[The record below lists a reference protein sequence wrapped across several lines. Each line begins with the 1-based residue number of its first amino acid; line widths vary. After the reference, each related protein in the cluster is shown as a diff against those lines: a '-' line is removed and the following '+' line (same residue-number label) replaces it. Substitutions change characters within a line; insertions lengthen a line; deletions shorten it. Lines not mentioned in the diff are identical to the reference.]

1 MGTFLKKKGIDLIR
15 SKKVSTDYLVNWLR
29 VFQKLSDM
37 LWEETNLVN
46 RTFSSILYIAA
57 RGSGIHT

>member
-1 MGTFLKKKGIDLIR
+1 MGTLKKKKGIDLIR

-37 LWEETNLVN
+37 LWEEANLVN
-46 RTFSSILYIAA
+46 LAFSSILYIAA
-57 RGSGIHT
+57 HGSGIHT